1 MEKSAKEPNKK
12 LVLLDAHAI
21 IHRAYH
27 ALPADFVSSKGE
39 PTGALYG
46 LSAMLLKIVKD
57 LKPDY
62 LIACYDLPKPTHRHE
77 AYKEY
82 KAGRIKAEPELISQ
96 LKRSRDIFESFS
108 IPIYDKE
115 GFEADDI
122 IGTLAEKL
130 KDNKDIDIII
140 ASGDMDTLQLV
151 NGKKVQ
157 VYTLKKGIN
166 DTILYDEKS
175 VRERFGFEPKFLID
189 YKGLRGDPSD
199 NIIGIKGIGEKTA
212 TLLIQKFGTIEN
224 IYKTLKKD
232 REFFKKAGFNDRI
245 IGLLEE
251 GEEEANFS
259 KIIGTIRRDAPIG
272 FVLPEKKWSESVDS
286 EKIEKLWNELDFRT
300 LGARLKDTL
309 LVISKDGVDTEGND
323 NESEWKNNASLK
335 IPEDELKEVSISL
348 WIFNSSV
355 TSPTLNDILNYTNKK
370 TFTEAKKIILSELK
384 KQGLKKILEEIEK
397 PLIPI
402 IRQMEERGVKID
414 VSRLKKLS
422 VEYHRELEILLK
434 KITDY
439 AGEKFNVNSPKQLG
453 EMLFVKMGLK
463 TKNHKKTGSGA
474 LSTKE
479 SELEKM
485 RDLHPIIPLILE
497 YRELQKLL
505 STYIDNIPTMLG
517 EDGRLHTSFLQAG
530 TTTGR
535 MSSQNPNLQNIPN
548 KSELGRNIRKS
559 FIADKGFKLV
569 AFDYSQMELRIAAF
583 LSGDEKLVEIFKR
596 GEDVHTAVASEV
608 FGVSFDKVDKEMR
621 RQAKVINFGII
632 YGMGINVLKQNL
644 GTDRESAQKFYN
656 EYFKKFVGLAGY
668 LERVK
673 EETYKKGYTETFF
686 GRRRYF
692 EGLNSL
698 LPYIRA
704 SAERMAINAPI
715 QGTGADIVKLAMI
728 KVGDFLKDE
737 NLLEDVRL
745 LLQVHDELLFE
756 IKDSLVEKTAT
767 KIKKIMENIISPEK
781 TGGIIFSVG
790 VSIGDNWGEMDSFGH
805 SKQNSK
811 SKI

>member
-1 MEKSAKEPNKK
+1 
-12 LVLLDAHAI
+12 
-21 IHRAYH
+21 
-27 ALPADFVSSKGE
+27 
-39 PTGALYG
+39 
-46 LSAMLLKIVKD
+46 
-57 LKPDY
+57 
-62 LIACYDLPKPTHRHE
+62 
-77 AYKEY
+77 
-82 KAGRIKAEPELISQ
+82 LISQ
-96 LKRSRDIFESFS
+96 LKRSRDIFEAFS

-122 IGTLAEKL
+122 IGTLTEKL
-130 KDNKDIDIII
+130 KDDKNTDIII

-151 NGKKVQ
+151 KDKRVQ

-166 DTILYDEKS
+166 DTIIYDEKA
-175 VRERFGFEPKFLID
+175 VRERFGFDPELLVD

-212 TLLIQKFGTIEN
+212 TLLIQKFGTIEG
-224 IYKTLKKD
+224 IYKTLKNDK
-232 REFFKKAGFNDRI
+232 ESFTKAGFKDRI

-259 KIIGTIRRDAPIG
+259 KIIGTIRRDAPIELA
-272 FVLPEKKWSESVDS
+272 LPEKRWIESVDS
-286 EKIEKLWNELDFRT
+286 EKIERLWNELDFRT
-300 LGARLKDTL
+300 LGARLKGTL
-309 LVISKDGVDTEGND
+309 EGFLEKGAIARGDKNENGNTESVAD
-323 NESEWKNNASLK
+323 PE
-335 IPEDELKEVSISL
+335 IPENELKEVSVAL
-348 WIFNSSV
+348 WLLNSNI
-355 TSPTLNDILNYTNKK
+355 TNPTLEDILNYTNKK
-370 TFTEAKKIILSELK
+370 SFAEAKKIILSEIE

-402 IRQMEERGVKID
+402 ISQMGIRGVRID
-414 VSRLKKLS
+414 VPRLKKLS
-422 VEYHRELEILLK
+422 VEYHKELDILLE
-434 KITDY
+434 KITDC

-453 EMLFVKMGLK
+453 ETLFVKMGLK
-463 TKNHKKTGSGA
+463 TKNHKKTGGGA

-485 RDLHPIIPLILE
+485 RELHPIIPLILE

-505 STYIDNIPTMLG
+505 TTYIDNIPAMLA

-559 FIADKGFKLV
+559 FVADKGFKLV

-583 LSGDEKLVEIFKR
+583 LSGDEKLVEIFRK

-632 YGMGINVLKQNL
+632 YGMGINALRQNL

-656 EYFKKFVGLAGY
+656 EYFNKFSGLAEY
-668 LERVK
+668 LEKVK
-673 EETYKKGYTETFF
+673 NETYKKGYTETFF

-692 EGLNSL
+692 EGLNSP

-704 SAERMAINAPI
+704 SVERMAINAPI
-715 QGTGADIVKLAMI
+715 QGTGADIVKLAMS
-728 KVGDFLKDE
+728 KVDEYLSENNLK
-737 NLLEDVRL
+737 EDARL

-756 IKDSLVEKTAT
+756 IKDSLVKKVSSE
-767 KIKKIMENIISPEK
+767 IKKIMENVIPPKETK
-781 TGGIIFSVG
+781 GITCAVDVSVG
-790 VSIGDNWGEMDSFGH
+790 ENWGELEKVVGGR
-805 SKQNSK
+805 Q
-811 SKI
+811 

>member
-1 MEKSAKEPNKK
+1 MEKTAKEDKKK

-46 LSAMLLKIVKD
+46 LSAMLLKIIKD

-82 KAGRIKAEPELISQ
+82 KAGRTKAEPELISQ
-96 LKRSRDIFESFS
+96 LKRSRDIFEAFS

-122 IGTLAEKL
+122 IGTAVEKL
-130 KDNKDIDIII
+130 KDDKNTDIII

-151 NGKKVQ
+151 KDKKVQ

-166 DTILYDEKS
+166 DTIIYDEKA
-175 VRERFGFEPKFLID
+175 VRDRFGFDPELLVD

-224 IYKTLKKD
+224 IYKALKKD
-232 REFFKKAGFNDRI
+232 KESFKKAGFKDRI

-259 KIIGTIRRDAPIG
+259 KILGTIRRDAPIE
-272 FVLPEKKWSESVDS
+272 FVLPAKNWSESVDS
-286 EKIEKLWNELDFRT
+286 EKIERLWNELDFRT

-309 LVISKDGVDTEGND
+309 SGFSEKDAPARGNKDESD
-323 NESEWKNNASLK
+323 NADAVMSPE
-335 IPEDELKEVSISL
+335 IPVNEMKEVSVAL
-348 WIFNSSV
+348 WLLNSNI
-355 TSPTLNDILNYTNKK
+355 TNPELEDILNYTNKK
-370 TFTEAKKIILSELK
+370 SFAEAKKIILSEVE
-384 KQGLKKILEEIEK
+384 KQGLGKVLEEIEK
-397 PLIPI
+397 PIIPI
-402 IRQMEERGVKID
+402 ISQMGTRGVRID
-414 VSRLKKLS
+414 VPRLKRLS
-422 VEYHRELEILLK
+422 VEYHKELDILLE
-434 KITDY
+434 KITGY
-439 AGEKFNVNSPKQLG
+439 SGEKFNVNSPKQLG
-453 EMLFVKMGLK
+453 ETLFVKMGLK
-463 TKNHKKTGSGA
+463 TKNHKKTGGGA

-505 STYIDNIPTMLG
+505 TTYIDNIPAMLA

-559 FIADKGFKLV
+559 FVADKGFKLV

-583 LSGDEKLVEIFKR
+583 LSGDEKLVEIFRK

-608 FGVSFDKVDKEMR
+608 FGVSFDNVDKEMR

-632 YGMGINVLKQNL
+632 YGMGINALRQNL
-644 GTDRESAQKFYN
+644 GTDRESAHKFYN
-656 EYFKKFVGLAGY
+656 EYFNKFSGLAEY
-668 LERVK
+668 LEKVK
-673 EETYKKGYTETFF
+673 NETYKKGYTETFF

-692 EGLNSL
+692 EGLNSP

-715 QGTGADIVKLAMI
+715 QGTGADIVKLAMS
-728 KVGDFLKDE
+728 KVDEYLSENNLK
-737 NLLEDVRL
+737 EDARM

-756 IKDSLVEKTAT
+756 IKDGLVKKTAPE
-767 KIKKIMENIISPEK
+767 IKKIMEGVISPKEMR
-781 TGGIIFSVG
+781 GIVCMVD
-790 VSIGDNWGEMDSFGH
+790 VSAGDNWGEMVRFAQS
-805 SKQNSK
+805 
-811 SKI
+811 

>member
-1 MEKSAKEPNKK
+1 MEKTAKELKKK
-12 LVLLDAHAI
+12 LILLDAHAI

-27 ALPADFVSSKGE
+27 ALPADFVSSRGE

-46 LSAMLLKIVKD
+46 LSAMLLKIIKD

-82 KAGRIKAEPELISQ
+82 KAGRVKAEPELISQ
-96 LKRSRDIFESFS
+96 LKRSRDIFEAFS

-122 IGTLAEKL
+122 IGTVVEKL
-130 KDNKDIDIII
+130 KDDKNTDIII

-151 NGKKVQ
+151 KDKKVQ

-166 DTILYDEKS
+166 DTIIYDEKA
-175 VRERFGFEPKFLID
+175 VRERFGFEPKLLVD

-212 TLLIQKFGTIEN
+212 TLLIRKFGTIEN
-224 IYKTLKKD
+224 IYKTLKDNKEAFKKTGFKD
-232 REFFKKAGFNDRI
+232 RI
-245 IGLLEE
+245 VGLLEE
-251 GEEEANFS
+251 GEEEADFS
-259 KIIGTIRRDAPIG
+259 KILGTIRRDAPID
-272 FVLPEKKWSESVDS
+272 FILPSKKWSESADS
-286 EKIEKLWNELDFRT
+286 EKIERLWNELDFRT
-300 LGARLKDTL
+300 LGARLKDAL
-309 LVISKDGVDTEGND
+309 SGFSGDGIAARGGK
-323 NESEWKNNASLK
+323 NEDKGESGTVMSE
-335 IPEDELKEVSISL
+335 IPEDEMKEVSIGL
-348 WIFNSSV
+348 WLLNSNI
-355 TSPTLNDILNYTNKK
+355 TSPTLDDILNYANKK
-370 TFTEAKKIILSELK
+370 TFAEAKAVVLGEIE
-384 KQGLKKILEEIEK
+384 KQGLKKILEKIEK

-402 IRQMEERGVKID
+402 IGQMEKRGVKID
-414 VSRLKKLS
+414 VPRMKKLS
-422 VEYHRELEILLK
+422 AEYHKELDAIKK
-434 KITDY
+434 KIADY

-453 EMLFVKMGLK
+453 ETLFVKMGLK
-463 TKNHKKTGSGA
+463 TKNHKKTGGGA

-505 STYIDNIPTMLG
+505 TTYIDNIPEMFG
-517 EDGRLHTSFLQAG
+517 EDGRLHASFLQAG

-559 FIADKGFKLV
+559 FVADKGFKLV

-583 LSGDEKLVEIFKR
+583 LSGDEKLVEIFRK

-608 FGVSFDKVDKEMR
+608 FGVSSDKVDKEMR

-632 YGMGINVLKQNL
+632 YGMGINSLKQNL
-644 GTDRESAQKFYN
+644 GADRESAQKFYN
-656 EYFKKFVGLAGY
+656 EYFKKFSGLAEY
-668 LERVK
+668 LEKVK
-673 EETYKKGYTETFF
+673 NETYKKGYTETFF

-692 EGLNSL
+692 EGLNSP

-704 SAERMAINAPI
+704 GAERMAINAPL

-728 KVGDFLKDE
+728 KVDEYLRNE
-737 NLLEDVRL
+737 NLAEDVRL

-756 IKDSLVEKTAT
+756 IKDSLVKKVPP
-767 KIKKIMENIISPEK
+767 KIKKIMESVISLEE
-781 TGGIIFSVG
+781 TRG
-790 VSIGDNWGEMDSFGH
+790 VVCAVDVSLGDNWGELRKVAGEM
-805 SKQNSK
+805 KR
-811 SKI
+811 

>member
-1 MEKSAKEPNKK
+1 MEKTAKESKKK

-27 ALPADFVSSKGE
+27 ALPADFVSSSGE

-46 LSAMLLKIVKD
+46 LSAMLLKIIKD

-96 LKRSRDIFESFS
+96 LKRSRDIFEAFS

-122 IGTLAEKL
+122 VGTAVEKL
-130 KDNKDIDIII
+130 KDNKDIDIVI

-151 NGKKVQ
+151 KDKKVQ

-166 DTILYDEKS
+166 DTVIYDEKG
-175 VRERFGFEPKFLID
+175 VRERFGFDPELLID

-224 IYKTLKKD
+224 IYKTLKEDKEAFKKGGFKD
-232 REFFKKAGFNDRI
+232 RV

-259 KIIGTIRRDAPIG
+259 KIIGTIRRDAPID
-272 FVLPEKKWSESVDS
+272 FVLPEKRWIETVDS
-286 EKIEKLWNELDFRT
+286 GKIEQLWNELNFRT

-309 LVISKDGVDTEGND
+309 SGLSDGVLFAEDDKNKEKEEEISKN
-323 NESEWKNNASLK
+323 
-335 IPEDELKEVSISL
+335 ELKKISVGL
-348 WIFNSSV
+348 WLINSSI
-355 TSPTLNDILNYTNKK
+355 TNPTLEDILNYTGKK
-370 TFTEAKKIILSELK
+370 SFSEAKKVILNEVE
-384 KQGLKKILEEIEK
+384 KQGLKKILDEIEN

-402 IRQMEERGVKID
+402 ISEMEKRGVKID
-414 VSRLKKLS
+414 VPRLKKLS
-422 VEYHRELEILLK
+422 VEYHKELEGLEK
-434 KITDY
+434 KITEY
-439 AGEKFNVNSPKQLG
+439 AGEKFNINSPKQLG
-453 EMLFVKMGLK
+453 EIIFVKMGLK

-485 RDLHPIIPLILE
+485 GDLHPIIPLILE

-505 STYIDNIPTMLG
+505 STYIDNIPMMLG

-559 FIADKGFKLV
+559 FIADNGFKLV

-583 LSGDEKLVEIFKR
+583 LSGDEKLVEIFKK

-608 FGVSFDKVDKEMR
+608 FGVPFDRVDKEMR
-621 RQAKVINFGII
+621 RRAKEINFGII
-632 YGMGINVLKQNL
+632 YGMGVNALKQNL

-656 EYFKKFVGLAGY
+656 EYFKKFAGLAEY
-668 LERVK
+668 LEKVK
-673 EETYKKGYTETFF
+673 NETYKKGYTETFF

-692 EGLNSL
+692 EGLNSP

-704 SAERMAINAPI
+704 STERMAINAPI

-728 KVGDFLKDE
+728 KVNEFIKAE
-737 NLLEDVRL
+737 NLLEDARL

-756 IKDSLVEKTAT
+756 IKESLTQKIAPE
-767 KIKKIMENIISPEK
+767 IKKIMEGVISPKETK
-781 TGGIIFSVG
+781 GVICTVDVSV
-790 VSIGDNWGEMDSFGH
+790 GDNWGELVPFGQ
-805 SKQNSK
+805 S
-811 SKI
+811 

>member
-1 MEKSAKEPNKK
+1 MKESAKESKEK

-62 LIACYDLPKPTHRHE
+62 LVACYDLPKPTHRHE

-82 KAGRIKAEPELISQ
+82 KAGRAKAEPELISQ
-96 LKRSRDIFESFS
+96 LKRSRDVFEAFS

-122 IGTLAEKL
+122 IGTVVEKL
-130 KDNKDIDIII
+130 RNDKRTDIII
-140 ASGDMDTLQLV
+140 ASGDMDMLQLV
-151 NGKKVQ
+151 KDKKVQ

-166 DTILYDEKS
+166 DTIIYDEKA
-175 VRERFGFEPKFLID
+175 VRDRFGFEPKLLVD

-224 IYKTLKKD
+224 MYKVLKEDK
-232 REFFKKAGFNDRI
+232 ESFKKAGFKDRV

-259 KIIGTIRRDAPIG
+259 KIIGTIRRVAPID
-272 FVLPEKKWSESVDS
+272 FILPSKKWSKSVDS
-286 EKIEKLWNELDFRT
+286 EKIERLWNELDFRT

-309 LVISKDGVDTEGND
+309 AGFSEGGVAMQNAK
-323 NESEWKNNASLK
+323 NESRNEEKSK
-335 IPEDELKEVSISL
+335 EPEIPEDELKEVSVGF
-348 WIFNSSV
+348 WILNSSII
-355 TSPTLNDILNYTNKK
+355 SPTLEDILNYTNKK
-370 TFTEAKKIILSELK
+370 TFAEAKKVISGEIE
-384 KQGLKKILEEIEK
+384 KQGLKKILKEIEK

-402 IRQMEERGVKID
+402 ISQMERNGVKID
-414 VSRLKKLS
+414 AEKLKELS
-422 VEYHRELEILLK
+422 VEYHKELDILEK

-439 AGEKFNVNSPKQLG
+439 AGEKFNINSPKQMG
-453 EMLFVKMGLK
+453 ETLFVKMGLK
-463 TKNHKKTGSGA
+463 TKNHKKTGGGA

-485 RDLHPIIPLILE
+485 HDLHPIIPLILE

-505 STYIDNIPTMLG
+505 TTYIDNIPRMLG

-559 FIADKGFKLV
+559 FIAEDGFKLV

-583 LSGDEKLVEIFKR
+583 LSGDEKMVEIFRK
-596 GEDVHTAVASEV
+596 GEDVHTAVAAEV

-632 YGMGINVLKQNL
+632 YGMGTNALRQNL

-656 EYFKKFVGLAGY
+656 EYFKKFSGLAEY
-668 LERVK
+668 LEKVK
-673 EETYKKGYTETFF
+673 NETYKKGYTETFF

-692 EGLNSL
+692 EGLNSP

-728 KVGDFLKDE
+728 KVDEFLKGE
-737 NLLEDVRL
+737 NLSEDVHL

-756 IKDSLVEKTAT
+756 IKDSLVKKVSPE
-767 KIKKIMENIISPEK
+767 IKKIMEGVISPEETK
-781 TGGIIFSVG
+781 GIVCAVD
-790 VSIGDNWGEMDSFGH
+790 VSAGDNWGEMEKVVYGRE
-805 SKQNSK
+805 
-811 SKI
+811 

>member
-1 MEKSAKEPNKK
+1 MEKSTKELKK
-12 LVLLDAHAI
+12 RVVLLDAHAI

-27 ALPADFVSSKGE
+27 ALPADFVSSSGE

-46 LSAMLLKIVKD
+46 LSAMLLKIIKD

-62 LIACYDLPKPTHRHE
+62 LVACYDLPKPTHRHE

-96 LKRSRDIFESFS
+96 LKRSRDIFEAFS

-122 IGTLAEKL
+122 IGTVVEKL
-130 KDNKDIDIII
+130 KDDKNTDIII

-151 NGKKVQ
+151 SEKKVQ

-166 DTILYDEKS
+166 DTVIYDEKA
-175 VRERFGFEPKFLID
+175 VRERFGFDPKLLID

-224 IYKTLKKD
+224 IYKTLKVDKESFKKSGFKD
-232 REFFKKAGFNDRI
+232 RV

-259 KIIGTIRRDAPIG
+259 KIIGTIRRDAPIE

-286 EKIEKLWNELDFRT
+286 EKIERLWNELDFRT

-309 LVISKDGVDTEGND
+309 SGLSGGGSTAQDGKNGEKEKEG
-323 NESEWKNNASLK
+323 STS
-335 IPEDELKEVSISL
+335 IPEIAEDELKEVSIGL
-348 WIFNSSV
+348 WILNSSV
-355 TSPTLNDILNYTNKK
+355 TNPALDDILNYTNKK
-370 TFTEAKKIILSELK
+370 TFAEAKKVILSELE

-402 IRQMEERGVKID
+402 IFEMEKRGVRID
-414 VSRLKKLS
+414 VPRLKELS
-422 VEYHRELEILLK
+422 VEYHKELDVLEK
-434 KITDY
+434 KITEY

-453 EMLFVKMGLK
+453 ETLFVKMGLK
-463 TKNHKKTGSGA
+463 TKNHKKTGGGA

-485 RDLHPIIPLILE
+485 RELHPIIPLILE

-559 FIADKGFKLV
+559 FVADKGFKLV

-583 LSGDEKLVEIFKR
+583 LSGDEKLVEIFKK

-608 FGVSFDKVDKEMR
+608 FGVPFGKVDKEMR

-632 YGMGINVLKQNL
+632 YGMGINALKQNL

-656 EYFKKFVGLAGY
+656 EYFKKFAGLAEY
-668 LERVK
+668 LEKVK
-673 EETYKKGYTETFF
+673 NETYKRGYTETFF

-692 EGLNSL
+692 EGLNSP

-728 KVGDFLKDE
+728 KVNEFLKGE

-745 LLQVHDELLFE
+745 LLQVHDELVFE
-756 IKDSLVEKTAT
+756 IKDKVVEKVAP
-767 KIKKIMENIISPEK
+767 KIKKIMEGVISPKE
-781 TGGIIFSVG
+781 TMGVACVVDVSV
-790 VSIGDNWGEMDSFGH
+790 GDNWGELQKVVGGR
-805 SKQNSK
+805 
-811 SKI
+811 

>member
-1 MEKSAKEPNKK
+1 MEKSAKESKKK

-62 LIACYDLPKPTHRHE
+62 LVACYDLPKPTHRHE

-82 KAGRIKAEPELISQ
+82 KAGRTKAEPELISQ
-96 LKRSRDIFESFS
+96 LKRSRDIFEAFA

-122 IGTLAEKL
+122 IGTVVEKL
-130 KDNKDIDIII
+130 KDDKETDIVI

-151 NGKKVQ
+151 KDKKVQ

-166 DTILYDEKS
+166 DTIIYDEKA
-175 VRERFGFEPKFLID
+175 VRERFGFEPQLLID

-224 IYKTLKKD
+224 MYKTLKEDK
-232 REFFKKAGFNDRI
+232 ESFKKAGFKDRI

-259 KIIGTIRRDAPIG
+259 KILGTIRRDAPIE
-272 FVLPEKKWSESVDS
+272 FALPSKKWGESVDS
-286 EKIEKLWNELDFRT
+286 EKIERLWNELDFRT
-300 LGARLKDTL
+300 LGVRLKDTL
-309 LVISKDGVDTEGND
+309 SRLSGSVSVAPGGKNGGEDEEGSASV
-323 NESEWKNNASLK
+323 SE
-335 IPEDELKEVSISL
+335 IPEGELKEVSIGL
-348 WIFNSSV
+348 WLLNSNI
-355 TSPTLNDILNYTNKK
+355 TSPSIEDILNYTNKK
-370 TFTEAKKIILSELK
+370 SFAEAKKIILSEVE

-402 IRQMEERGVKID
+402 ISEMEKRGVKID
-414 VSRLKKLS
+414 VPRLKKLS
-422 VEYHRELEILLK
+422 VEYHRELDILET
-434 KITDY
+434 KITEY
-439 AGEKFNVNSPKQLG
+439 AGEKFNINSPKQMG
-453 EMLFVKMGLK
+453 ETLFVKMELK
-463 TKNHKKTGSGA
+463 TKNHKKTGGGA

-485 RDLHPIIPLILE
+485 RGLHPIIPLILE

-505 STYIDNIPTMLG
+505 TTYIDNIPTMLG

-559 FIADKGFKLV
+559 FIADNGFKLV

-583 LSGDEKLVEIFKR
+583 LSG
-596 GEDVHTAVASEV
+596 
-608 FGVSFDKVDKEMR
+608 
-621 RQAKVINFGII
+621 
-632 YGMGINVLKQNL
+632 
-644 GTDRESAQKFYN
+644 
-656 EYFKKFVGLAGY
+656 
-668 LERVK
+668 
-673 EETYKKGYTETFF
+673 
-686 GRRRYF
+686 
-692 EGLNSL
+692 
-698 LPYIRA
+698 
-704 SAERMAINAPI
+704 
-715 QGTGADIVKLAMI
+715 
-728 KVGDFLKDE
+728 
-737 NLLEDVRL
+737 
-745 LLQVHDELLFE
+745 
-756 IKDSLVEKTAT
+756 
-767 KIKKIMENIISPEK
+767 
-781 TGGIIFSVG
+781 
-790 VSIGDNWGEMDSFGH
+790 
-805 SKQNSK
+805 
-811 SKI
+811 

>member
-1 MEKSAKEPNKK
+1 M
-12 LVLLDAHAI
+12 DAHAI

-27 ALPADFVSSKGE
+27 ALPADFVSSSGE

-46 LSAMLLKIVKD
+46 LSAMLLKIIKD

-82 KAGRIKAEPELISQ
+82 KAGRTKAEPELISQ
-96 LKRSRDIFESFS
+96 LKRSRDIFEAFS
-108 IPIYDKE
+108 IPIYDKG

-122 IGTLAEKL
+122 IGTAVEKL
-130 KDNKDIDIII
+130 KDDKNTDIII

-151 NGKKVQ
+151 KDKKVQ

-166 DTILYDEKS
+166 DTIIYDEKA
-175 VRERFGFEPKFLID
+175 VLDRFGFEPKLLID

-224 IYKTLKKD
+224 MYKTLKENK
-232 REFFKKAGFNDRI
+232 EAFKKAGFKDRVV
-245 IGLLEE
+245 GLLEE
-251 GEEEANFS
+251 GEEDANFS
-259 KIIGTIRRDAPIG
+259 KIIGTIRRDAPID
-272 FVLPEKKWSESVDS
+272 FVLPEKKWSEAVNS
-286 EKIEKLWNELDFRT
+286 EKIEQLWNELDFRT

-309 LVISKDGVDTEGND
+309 SGFSDDDSVAQDSKSENR
-323 NESEWKNNASLK
+323 NEEVVMPE
-335 IPEDELKEVSISL
+335 IQEDEFKEISIGL
-348 WIFNSSV
+348 WLLNSSV
-355 TSPTLNDILNYTNKK
+355 TNPDREDILNYTNKK
-370 TFTEAKKIILSELK
+370 SFAEAKVVVLGEIE
-384 KQGLKKILEEIEK
+384 KQGLRKILDEIEK

-402 IRQMEERGVKID
+402 ISGMEKRGVKID
-414 VSRLKKLS
+414 VPRLKKLS
-422 VEYHRELEILLK
+422 VEYHKELDSLEK
-434 KITDY
+434 KITEY

-453 EMLFVKMGLK
+453 ETLFVKMRLK
-463 TKNHKKTGSGA
+463 TKNHKKTGGGA

-485 RDLHPIIPLILE
+485 RDLHPIIPFILE

-505 STYIDNIPTMLG
+505 TTYIDNIPTMLG
-517 EDGRLHTSFLQAG
+517 GDGRLHTSLLQAG

-583 LSGDEKLVEIFKR
+583 LSGDEKLVEIFNK

-632 YGMGINVLKQNL
+632 YGMGINALKQNL

-656 EYFKKFVGLAGY
+656 EYFKKFSGLAEY
-668 LERVK
+668 LEKVK
-673 EETYKKGYTETFF
+673 NETFKKGYTETFF

-692 EGLNSL
+692 EGLNSP

-728 KVGDFLKDE
+728 KVNEFLKGE
-737 NLLEDVRL
+737 NLMEDVRL

-756 IKDSLVEKTAT
+756 IKDNLTEKVSP
-767 KIKKIMENIISPEK
+767 KIKKIMEGVISPEETK
-781 TGGIIFSVG
+781 GVACAVDVSV
-790 VSIGDNWGEMDSFGH
+790 GDNWGEMQKVLGGR
-805 SKQNSK
+805 
-811 SKI
+811 

>member
-1 MEKSAKEPNKK
+1 M
-12 LVLLDAHAI
+12 DAHAI

-27 ALPADFVSSKGE
+27 ALPVDFVSSSGE

-46 LSAMLLKIVKD
+46 LSAMLLKIIKD

-82 KAGRIKAEPELISQ
+82 KAGRTKAEPELISQ
-96 LKRSRDIFESFS
+96 LKRSRDVFEAFS

-122 IGTLAEKL
+122 IGTVVEKL
-130 KDNKDIDIII
+130 KDDKDTDIVI

-166 DTILYDEKS
+166 DTIIYDEKA
-175 VRERFGFEPKFLID
+175 VRERFGFEPKLLTD

-212 TLLIQKFGTIEN
+212 TLLIQNFGTIEN
-224 IYKTLKKD
+224 IYKTLKEDK
-232 REFFKKAGFNDRI
+232 EAFKKAGFKDRV

-259 KIIGTIRRDAPIG
+259 KIIGTIRLDAPIE
-272 FVLPEKKWSESVDS
+272 FVLPEKKWREAVDS
-286 EKIEKLWNELDFRT
+286 EKIERLWNELDFRT

-309 LVISKDGVDTEGND
+309 SGLSGGSSDAQGGKSENR
-323 NESEWKNNASLK
+323 NEEVVMPE
-335 IPEDELKEVSISL
+335 IQEDELKEISIGL
-348 WIFNSSV
+348 WLLNSSV
-355 TSPTLNDILNYTNKK
+355 TNPDREDILNYTNKK
-370 TFTEAKKIILSELK
+370 SFVEAKKIILSEIE
-384 KQGLKKILEEIEK
+384 KQGLRKILDEIEK

-402 IRQMEERGVKID
+402 ISGMEKRGVRID
-414 VSRLKKLS
+414 ALRLKKLS
-422 VEYHRELEILLK
+422 VEYHKELDSLEK
-434 KITDY
+434 KITEY

-453 EMLFVKMGLK
+453 ETLFVKMGLK
-463 TKNHKKTGSGA
+463 TKNHKKTGGGA

-505 STYIDNIPTMLG
+505 TTYIDNIPAMLG
-517 EDGRLHTSFLQAG
+517 EDGRLHTSLLQAG

-583 LSGDEKLVEIFKR
+583 LSGDEKLVEIFRK

-632 YGMGINVLKQNL
+632 YGMGINALRQNL

-656 EYFKKFVGLAGY
+656 EYFKKFYGLAEY
-668 LERVK
+668 LEKVK
-673 EETYKKGYTETFF
+673 NETFKKGYTETFF

-692 EGLNSL
+692 EGLNSP

-728 KVGDFLKDE
+728 KINEFLKGE

-756 IKDSLVEKTAT
+756 IKENLVENVVLE
-767 KIKKIMENIISPEK
+767 IKKIMEGVISPKEIK
-781 TGGIIFSVG
+781 EIVFTTDLSVG
-790 VSIGDNWGEMDSFGH
+790 DSWGEMQKVVGGRW
-805 SKQNSK
+805 
-811 SKI
+811 

>member
-1 MEKSAKEPNKK
+1 MPNNRKI

-82 KAGRIKAEPELISQ
+82 KAGRVKADPALISQ
-96 LKRSRDIFESFS
+96 LKRSRDIFEAFS

-122 IGTLAEKL
+122 IGTVTEKL
-130 KDNKDIDIII
+130 KDDKNTDIII

-151 NGKKVQ
+151 KNKKVQ

-166 DTILYDEKS
+166 DTIIYDEKA
-175 VRERFGFEPKFLID
+175 VRDRFGFEPKLLTD

-224 IYKTLKKD
+224 IYKALKEDKGT
-232 REFFKKAGFNDRI
+232 FKKAGFKDRV

-251 GEEEANFS
+251 GEEEADFS
-259 KIIGTIRRDAPIG
+259 KILGTIRRDAPIE
-272 FVLPEKKWSESVDS
+272 FVLPAKNWSESVDS
-286 EKIEKLWNELDFRT
+286 EKIEQLWNELDFRT

-309 LVISKDGVDTEGND
+309 SGFSGKDAVVRGDKDEND
-323 NESEWKNNASLK
+323 NAGLIVSPE
-335 IPEDELKEVSISL
+335 IPENELKEVSVALWLLNSNITNPSL
-348 WIFNSSV
+348 D
-355 TSPTLNDILNYTNKK
+355 DILNYTNKK
-370 TFTEAKKIILSELK
+370 SFEEAKKIILSEIE
-384 KQGLKKILEEIEK
+384 KQELKKILEEIEK
-397 PLIPI
+397 PIIPI
-402 IRQMEERGVKID
+402 ISQMEKRGVKID
-414 VSRLKKLS
+414 AERLKKLS
-422 VEYHRELEILLK
+422 VEYHKELDILLG

-453 EMLFVKMGLK
+453 ETLFVKMGLK
-463 TKNHKKTGSGA
+463 TKNHKKTGGGA

-485 RDLHPIIPLILE
+485 RELHPIIPLILE

-505 STYIDNIPTMLG
+505 TTYIDNIPAMLG
-517 EDGRLHTSFLQAG
+517 DDGRLHTSFLQAG

-559 FIADKGFKLV
+559 FVTDKGFKLV

-583 LSGDEKLVEIFKR
+583 LSGDEKLVEIFNK

-608 FGVSFDKVDKEMR
+608 FGVPFDKVDKEMR

-632 YGMGINVLKQNL
+632 YGMGINALRQNL

-656 EYFKKFVGLAGY
+656 EYFKKFAGLAEY
-668 LERVK
+668 LEKVK
-673 EETYKKGYTETFF
+673 NDTYKKGYTETFF

-692 EGLNSL
+692 EGLNSP

-715 QGTGADIVKLAMI
+715 QGTGADIVKLAMS
-728 KVGDFLKDE
+728 KVDEYLSENDLK
-737 NLLEDVRL
+737 EDVRL

-756 IKDSLVEKTAT
+756 IKDSLVKKVSSE
-767 KIKKIMENIISPEK
+767 IKKIMENVIPPKETK
-781 TGGIIFSVG
+781 GITCAVDVSVG
-790 VSIGDNWGEMDSFGH
+790 ENWGELEKVVGGR
-805 SKQNSK
+805 Q
-811 SKI
+811 